1 MAVALLQLPFKHKDA
16 KERRY
21 KMKSFGRSFWDI
33 FRQVDPILFAC
44 TFILSAISL
53 LTIFGA
59 VDNFGRSKLIMQTAM
74 VIVGTVFVFV
84 IANLDYRFFV
94 DRFAIFFF
102 LGSAL
107 ILAVTLIFGST
118 GDNIETA
125 NRSWLNIPFINIA
138 IQPSEFVKFAFLCTF
153 AKHLDTVRDRINKPK
168 TLLFLLIHAGAIS
181 GLILLSGDLG
191 VCLVY
196 FGIIAVMLYGAG
208 LSVWYFVGVFG
219 LLALSFPFLWDLL
232 RTDQKNRIIFGFNP
246 ELDVENVGMQAL
258 MSRDTIA
265 SGGFFG
271 QGLFGGS
278 LYEDLPASHTDF
290 IFSTVCEKFGF
301 IGGFVVVATLVV
313 MAFRLIWISRKCRDG
328 VGKLICG
335 GISAIII
342 LQTLENLWMCVAAV
356 PVIGITL
363 PFVSYG
369 GSSMLAM
376 YMIMGL
382 AHSVSA
388 QEKKFFFKRKN

>member
-1 MAVALLQLPFKHKDA
+1 MRVRFIRGL
-16 KERRY
+16 
-21 KMKSFGRSFWDI
+21 WDKL
-33 FRQVDPILFAC
+33 RQVDPTLFFC
-44 TFILSAISL
+44 TLLLSGISL

-59 VDNFGRSKLIMQTAM
+59 VDNFGRSKLVMQSAM
-74 VIVGTVFVFV
+74 VALGTVLIFFM
-84 IANLDYRFFV
+84 ANLNYRFLV
-94 DRFAIFFF
+94 DRLAIVFFI
-102 LGSAL
+102 GSVI
-107 ILAVTLIFGST
+107 ILVITLIFGST
-118 GDNIETA
+118 GENMETA
-125 NRSWLNIPFINIA
+125 NRSWLNIPFVNIA
-138 IQPSEFVKFAFLCTF
+138 IQPSEFVKLAFLCTF
-153 AKHLDTVRDRINKPK
+153 AKHLDSVKSTINKPK
-168 TLLFLLIHAGAIS
+168 TLIFVLLHAGAIAA
-181 GLILLSGDLG
+181 LILLSGDLG

-376 YMIMGL
+376 YMIIGL

>member
-1 MAVALLQLPFKHKDA
+1 
-16 KERRY
+16 
-21 KMKSFGRSFWDI
+21 MKSFGRTFWDKL
-33 FRQVDPILFAC
+33 RQVDPILFFC
-44 TFILSAISL
+44 TLFLSAISL

-59 VDNFGRSKLIMQTAM
+59 VDNFGKSKLVMQTAM
-74 VIVGTVFVFV
+74 VLLGTVSIFI
-84 IANLDYRFFV
+84 IANFDYRFFV
-94 DRFAIFFF
+94 DRFAIVLF
-102 LGSAL
+102 LGSIA

-118 GDNIETA
+118 GENMETA
-125 NRSWLNIPFINIA
+125 NRSWLRIPGIGIA
-138 IQPSEFVKFAFLCTF
+138 IQPSEFVKLAFLCTF
-153 AKHLDTVRDRINKPK
+153 AKHLDTVKDKINKPK
-168 TLLFLLIHAGAIS
+168 TLLFVLLHAGIIA

-196 FGIIAVMLYGAG
+196 FGIIAVMLYCAG
-208 LSVWYFVGVFG
+208 LSVWYFVGVLG
-219 LLALSFPFLWDLL
+219 LLIVAFPFLWDLL
-232 RTDQKNRIIFGFNP
+232 RTDQQNRIIFGFNP
-246 ELDVENVGMQAL
+246 ELDAENVGMQAL

-301 IGGFVVVATLVV
+301 VGGFFVVALLVI
-313 MAFRLIWISRKCRDG
+313 MAFRLIWIARSCRDG

-335 GISAIII
+335 GIAAIII
-342 LQTLENLWMCVAAV
+342 LQTVENLWMCVAAV
-356 PVIGITL
+356 PVVGITL

-376 YMIMGL
+376 YLLIGL
-382 AHSVSA
+382 AHSISA
-388 QEKKFFFKRKN
+388 HEKKFFFKEIK

>member
-1 MAVALLQLPFKHKDA
+1 M
-16 KERRY
+16 
-21 KMKSFGRSFWDI
+21 SFGRNLWDKI
-33 FRQVDPILFAC
+33 RRVDPILFFC
-44 TFILSAISL
+44 TLLLSGISI

-59 VDNFGRSKLIMQTAM
+59 VDNFGKSKLIMQTAM
-74 VIVGTVFVFV
+74 VLVGTVALFV
-84 IANLDYRFFV
+84 IANVDYRFFV
-94 DRFAIFFF
+94 DRFAIFLFV
-102 LGSAL
+102 GSIL
-107 ILAVTLIFGST
+107 ILGVTLIFGST
-118 GDNIETA
+118 GENMETA
-125 NRSWLNIPFINIA
+125 NRSWLEIPGIGIA
-138 IQPSEFVKFAFLCTF
+138 IQPSEFVKLAFLCTF
-153 AKHLDTVRDRINKPK
+153 AKHLDMVKDRINHPK
-168 TLLFLLIHAGAIS
+168 TLLFVLLHAGIIA

-196 FGIIAVMLYGAG
+196 FGIIAVMLYCAG
-208 LSVWYFVGVFG
+208 LSAWYFIGVAG
-219 LLALSFPFLWDLL
+219 LAIIAFPFLWDLL
-232 RTDQKNRIIFGFNP
+232 RTDQQNRIIFGFNP

-301 IGGFVVVATLVV
+301 VGGFIVVALLVI
-313 MAFRLIWISRKCRDG
+313 MAFRLIWIARTCRDG

-335 GISAIII
+335 GIAAIII
-342 LQTLENLWMCVAAV
+342 LQTVENLWMCVATV
-356 PVIGITL
+356 PVVGITL

-376 YMIMGL
+376 YLLIGL
-382 AHSVSA
+382 AHSIA
-388 QEKKFFFKRKN
+388 AHEKKFFFKGIK

>member
-1 MAVALLQLPFKHKDA
+1 
-16 KERRY
+16 
-21 KMKSFGRSFWDI
+21 MKSFGRTFWDKL
-33 FRQVDPILFAC
+33 RQVDPILFFC
-44 TFILSAISL
+44 TLFLSAISL

-59 VDNFGRSKLIMQTAM
+59 VDNFGKSKLVMQTAM
-74 VIVGTVFVFV
+74 VLLGTVSIFI
-84 IANLDYRFFV
+84 IANFDYRFFV
-94 DRFAIFFF
+94 DRFAIVLF
-102 LGSAL
+102 LGSIA

-118 GDNIETA
+118 GENMETA
-125 NRSWLNIPFINIA
+125 NRSWLRIPGIGIA
-138 IQPSEFVKFAFLCTF
+138 IQPSEFVKLAFLCTF
-153 AKHLDTVRDRINKPK
+153 AKHLDTVKDRINKPK
-168 TLLFLLIHAGAIS
+168 TLLFVLLHAGIIA

-196 FGIIAVMLYGAG
+196 FGIIAVMLYCAG
-208 LSVWYFVGVFG
+208 LSVWYFVGVLG
-219 LLALSFPFLWDLL
+219 LLIVAFPFLWDLL
-232 RTDQKNRIIFGFNP
+232 RTDQQNRIIFGFNP
-246 ELDVENVGMQAL
+246 ELDAENVGMQAL

-301 IGGFVVVATLVV
+301 VGGFFVVALLII
-313 MAFRLIWISRKCRDG
+313 MAFRLIWIARSCRDG

-335 GISAIII
+335 GIAAIII
-342 LQTLENLWMCVAAV
+342 LQTVENLWMCVAAV
-356 PVIGITL
+356 PVVGITL

-376 YMIMGL
+376 YLLIGL
-382 AHSVSA
+382 AHSISA
-388 QEKKFFFKRKN
+388 HEKKFFFKRMN

>member
-1 MAVALLQLPFKHKDA
+1 
-16 KERRY
+16 
-21 KMKSFGRSFWDI
+21 MKSFGRTFWDKL
-33 FRQVDPILFAC
+33 RQVDPILFFC
-44 TFILSAISL
+44 TLFLSAISL

-59 VDNFGRSKLIMQTAM
+59 VDNFGKSKLVMQTAM
-74 VIVGTVFVFV
+74 VLLGTVSIFI
-84 IANLDYRFFV
+84 IANFDYRFFV
-94 DRFAIFFF
+94 DRFAIVLF
-102 LGSAL
+102 LGSIA

-118 GDNIETA
+118 GENMETA
-125 NRSWLNIPFINIA
+125 NRSWLRIPGIGIA
-138 IQPSEFVKFAFLCTF
+138 IQPSEFVKLAFLCTF
-153 AKHLDTVRDRINKPK
+153 AKHLDTVKDRINKPK
-168 TLLFLLIHAGAIS
+168 TLLFVLLHAGIIA

-196 FGIIAVMLYGAG
+196 FGIIAVMLYCAG
-208 LSVWYFVGVFG
+208 LSVWYFVGVLG
-219 LLALSFPFLWDLL
+219 LLIVAFPFLWDLL
-232 RTDQKNRIIFGFNP
+232 RTDQQNRIIFGFNP
-246 ELDVENVGMQAL
+246 ELDAENVGMQAL

-301 IGGFVVVATLVV
+301 VGGFFVVALLII
-313 MAFRLIWISRKCRDG
+313 MAFRLILIARSCRDG

-335 GISAIII
+335 GIAAIII
-342 LQTLENLWMCVAAV
+342 LQTVENLWMCVAAV
-356 PVIGITL
+356 PVVGITL

-376 YMIMGL
+376 YLLIGL
-382 AHSVSA
+382 AHSISA
-388 QEKKFFFKRKN
+388 HEKKFFFKRMN

>member
-1 MAVALLQLPFKHKDA
+1 
-16 KERRY
+16 
-21 KMKSFGRSFWDI
+21 MKSFGRTFWDKL
-33 FRQVDPILFAC
+33 RQVDPILFFC
-44 TFILSAISL
+44 TLFLSAISL

-59 VDNFGRSKLIMQTAM
+59 VDNFGKSKLVMQTAM
-74 VIVGTVFVFV
+74 VLLGTVSIFI
-84 IANLDYRFFV
+84 IANFDYRFFV
-94 DRFAIFFF
+94 DRFAIVLF
-102 LGSAL
+102 LGSIA

-118 GDNIETA
+118 GENMETA
-125 NRSWLNIPFINIA
+125 NRSWLRIPGIGIA
-138 IQPSEFVKFAFLCTF
+138 IQPSEFVKLAFLCTF
-153 AKHLDTVRDRINKPK
+153 AKHLDTVKDRINKPK
-168 TLLFLLIHAGAIS
+168 TLLFVLLHAGIIA

-196 FGIIAVMLYGAG
+196 FGIIAIMLYCAG
-208 LSVWYFVGVFG
+208 LSVWYFVGVLG
-219 LLALSFPFLWDLL
+219 LLIVAFPFLWDLL
-232 RTDQKNRIIFGFNP
+232 RTDQQNRIIFGFNP
-246 ELDVENVGMQAL
+246 ELDAENVGMQAL

-301 IGGFVVVATLVV
+301 VGGFFVVALLII
-313 MAFRLIWISRKCRDG
+313 MAFRLIWIARSCRDG

-335 GISAIII
+335 GIAAIII
-342 LQTLENLWMCVAAV
+342 LQTVENLWMCVAAV
-356 PVIGITL
+356 PVVGITL

-376 YMIMGL
+376 YLLIGL
-382 AHSVSA
+382 AHSISA
-388 QEKKFFFKRKN
+388 HEKKFFFKRMN

>member
-1 MAVALLQLPFKHKDA
+1 
-16 KERRY
+16 
-21 KMKSFGRSFWDI
+21 MKSFGRTLWDKLRRI
-33 FRQVDPILFAC
+33 DPILFAC
-44 TFILSAISL
+44 TTILSVISL
-53 LTIFGA
+53 VTIFGA
-59 VDNFGRSKLIMQTAM
+59 IDNFGRSKLVMQSAM
-74 VIVGTVFVFV
+74 VIVGTVGLF
-84 IANLDYRFFV
+84 ILANFDYRFFV
-94 DRFAIFFF
+94 DRFAIFLF

-118 GDNIETA
+118 GANMETA
-125 NRSWLNIPFINIA
+125 NRSWLNIPIINIA
-138 IQPSEFVKFAFLCTF
+138 IQPSEFVKLAFLCTF
-153 AKHLDTVRDRINKPK
+153 AKHLDTVKDRINHPK
-168 TLLFLLIHAGAIS
+168 TLLFLLLHAGTIA

-196 FGIIAVMLYGAG
+196 FGIIAVMLYCAG
-208 LSVWYFVGVFG
+208 LSVWYFVGVAV
-219 LLALSFPFLWDLL
+219 LLVIAFPFLWDFL
-232 RTDQKNRIIFGFNP
+232 RVDQQNRIIFGFRP
-246 ELDVENVGMQAL
+246 ELDAENVGMQAL

-265 SGGFFG
+265 AGGFFG
-271 QGLFGGS
+271 QGIFGGS

-313 MAFRLIWISRKCRDG
+313 MAFRLVWISKSSRDG

-335 GISAIII
+335 GIAAIII
-342 LQTLENLWMCVAAV
+342 LQTAENLWMCVAAV
-356 PVIGITL
+356 PVVGITL

-376 YMIMGL
+376 YLLMGL

-388 QEKKFFFKRKN
+388 QEKKFFFKRKS

>member
-1 MAVALLQLPFKHKDA
+1 
-16 KERRY
+16 
-21 KMKSFGRSFWDI
+21 MKSFGRTFWDKL
-33 FRQVDPILFAC
+33 RQVDPILFFC
-44 TFILSAISL
+44 TLFLSAISL

-59 VDNFGRSKLIMQTAM
+59 VDNFGKSKLVMQTAM
-74 VIVGTVFVFV
+74 VLLGTVSIFI
-84 IANLDYRFFV
+84 IANFDYRFFV
-94 DRFAIFFF
+94 DRFAIVLF
-102 LGSAL
+102 LGSVA

-118 GDNIETA
+118 GENMETA
-125 NRSWLNIPFINIA
+125 NRSWLRIPGIGIA
-138 IQPSEFVKFAFLCTF
+138 IQPSEFVKLAFLCTF
-153 AKHLDTVRDRINKPK
+153 AKHLDTVKDRINKPK
-168 TLLFLLIHAGAIS
+168 TLLFVLLHAGIIA

-196 FGIIAVMLYGAG
+196 FGIIAVMLYCAG
-208 LSVWYFVGVFG
+208 LSVWYFVGVLG
-219 LLALSFPFLWDLL
+219 LLIVAFPFLWDLL
-232 RTDQKNRIIFGFNP
+232 RTDQQNRIIFGFNP
-246 ELDVENVGMQAL
+246 ELDAENVGMQAL

-301 IGGFVVVATLVV
+301 VGGFFVVALLVI
-313 MAFRLIWISRKCRDG
+313 MAFRLIWIARSCRDG

-335 GISAIII
+335 GIAAIII
-342 LQTLENLWMCVAAV
+342 LQTVENLWMCVAAV
-356 PVIGITL
+356 PVVGITL

-376 YMIMGL
+376 YLLIGL
-382 AHSVSA
+382 AHSISA
-388 QEKKFFFKRKN
+388 HEKKFFFKRMN

>member
-1 MAVALLQLPFKHKDA
+1 
-16 KERRY
+16 
-21 KMKSFGRSFWDI
+21 MKSFGRTFWDKL
-33 FRQVDPILFAC
+33 RQVDPILFAC
-44 TFILSAISL
+44 TFVLSAISI

-59 VDNFGRSKLIMQTAM
+59 VDNFGRSKLIMQSAM

-84 IANLDYRFFV
+84 LANLDYRFFV
-94 DRFAIFFF
+94 DRFAIFLF

-107 ILAVTLIFGST
+107 ILAITLIFGST

-138 IQPSEFVKFAFLCTF
+138 IQPSEFVKLAFLCTF
-153 AKHLDTVRDRINKPK
+153 AKHLDIVRDRINKPK
-168 TLLFLLIHAGAIS
+168 TLLFLLLHAGTIS

-208 LSVWYFVGVFG
+208 LSVWYFVGVG
-219 LLALSFPFLWDLL
+219 GVLILSFPFLWDLL

-246 ELDVENVGMQAL
+246 ELDAENVGMQAL

-265 SGGFFG
+265 SGGFWG

-301 IGGFVVVATLVV
+301 VGGFIVVAALVI

-335 GISAIII
+335 GIAAIII

-382 AHSVSA
+382 AHSISA

>member
-1 MAVALLQLPFKHKDA
+1 
-16 KERRY
+16 
-21 KMKSFGRSFWDI
+21 MKSVGRTFWDKL
-33 FRQVDPILFAC
+33 RQVDPILFFC
-44 TFILSAISL
+44 TLFLSAISL

-59 VDNFGRSKLIMQTAM
+59 VDNFGKSKLVMQTAM
-74 VIVGTVFVFV
+74 VLLGTVSIFI
-84 IANLDYRFFV
+84 IANFDYRFFV
-94 DRFAIFFF
+94 DRFAIVLF
-102 LGSAL
+102 LGSIA

-118 GDNIETA
+118 GENMETA
-125 NRSWLNIPFINIA
+125 NRSWLRIPGIGIA
-138 IQPSEFVKFAFLCTF
+138 IQPSEFVKLAFLCTF
-153 AKHLDTVRDRINKPK
+153 AKHLDTVKDRINKPK
-168 TLLFLLIHAGAIS
+168 TLLFVLLHAGIIA

-196 FGIIAVMLYGAG
+196 FGIIAVMLYCAG
-208 LSVWYFVGVFG
+208 LSVWYFVGVLG
-219 LLALSFPFLWDLL
+219 LLIVAFPFLWDLL
-232 RTDQKNRIIFGFNP
+232 RTDQQNRIIFGFNP
-246 ELDVENVGMQAL
+246 ELDAENVGMQAF

-301 IGGFVVVATLVV
+301 VGGFFVVALLVI
-313 MAFRLIWISRKCRDG
+313 MAFRLIWIARSCRDG

-335 GISAIII
+335 GIAAIII
-342 LQTLENLWMCVAAV
+342 LQTVENLWMCVAAV
-356 PVIGITL
+356 PVVGITL

-376 YMIMGL
+376 YLLIGL
-382 AHSVSA
+382 AHSISA
-388 QEKKFFFKRKN
+388 HEKKFFFKEIK

>member
-1 MAVALLQLPFKHKDA
+1 
-16 KERRY
+16 
-21 KMKSFGRSFWDI
+21 MKSVGRTFWDKL
-33 FRQVDPILFAC
+33 RQVDPILFFC
-44 TFILSAISL
+44 TLFLSAISL

-59 VDNFGRSKLIMQTAM
+59 VDNFGKSKLVMQTAM
-74 VIVGTVFVFV
+74 VLLGTVSIFI
-84 IANLDYRFFV
+84 IANFDYRFFV
-94 DRFAIFFF
+94 DRFAIVLF
-102 LGSAL
+102 LGSIA

-118 GDNIETA
+118 GENMETA
-125 NRSWLNIPFINIA
+125 NRSWLRIPGIGIA
-138 IQPSEFVKFAFLCTF
+138 IQPSEFVKLAFLCTF
-153 AKHLDTVRDRINKPK
+153 AKHLDTVKDRINKPK
-168 TLLFLLIHAGAIS
+168 TLLFVLLHAGIIA

-196 FGIIAVMLYGAG
+196 FGIIAVMLYCAG
-208 LSVWYFVGVFG
+208 LSVWYFVGVLG
-219 LLALSFPFLWDLL
+219 LLIVAFPFLWDLL
-232 RTDQKNRIIFGFNP
+232 RTDQQNRIIFGFNP
-246 ELDVENVGMQAL
+246 ELDAENVGMQAL

-301 IGGFVVVATLVV
+301 VGGFVVVALLVI
-313 MAFRLIWISRKCRDG
+313 MAFRLIWIARSCRDG

-335 GISAIII
+335 GIAAIII
-342 LQTLENLWMCVAAV
+342 LQTVENLWMCVAAV
-356 PVIGITL
+356 PVVGITL

-376 YMIMGL
+376 YLLIGL
-382 AHSVSA
+382 AHSISA
-388 QEKKFFFKRKN
+388 HEKKFFFKEIK

>member
-1 MAVALLQLPFKHKDA
+1 
-16 KERRY
+16 
-21 KMKSFGRSFWDI
+21 MKSFGRTFWDKL
-33 FRQVDPILFAC
+33 RQVDPILFFC
-44 TFILSAISL
+44 TLFLSAISL

-59 VDNFGRSKLIMQTAM
+59 VDNFGKSKLVMQTAM
-74 VIVGTVFVFV
+74 VLLGTVSIFI
-84 IANLDYRFFV
+84 IANFDYRFFV
-94 DRFAIFFF
+94 DRFAIVLF
-102 LGSAL
+102 LGSIA

-118 GDNIETA
+118 GENMETA
-125 NRSWLNIPFINIA
+125 NRSWLRIPGIGIA
-138 IQPSEFVKFAFLCTF
+138 IQPSEFVKLAFLCTF
-153 AKHLDTVRDRINKPK
+153 AKHLDTVKDRINRPK
-168 TLLFLLIHAGAIS
+168 TLLFVLLHAGIIA

-196 FGIIAVMLYGAG
+196 FGIIAVMLYCAG
-208 LSVWYFVGVFG
+208 LSVWYFVGVLG
-219 LLALSFPFLWDLL
+219 LLIVAFPFLWDLL
-232 RTDQKNRIIFGFNP
+232 RTDQQNRIIFGFNP
-246 ELDVENVGMQAL
+246 ELDAENVGMQAL

-301 IGGFVVVATLVV
+301 VGGFFVVALLII
-313 MAFRLIWISRKCRDG
+313 MAFRLIWIARSCRDG

-335 GISAIII
+335 GIAAIII
-342 LQTLENLWMCVAAV
+342 LQTVENLWMCVAAV
-356 PVIGITL
+356 PVVGITL

-376 YMIMGL
+376 YLLIGL
-382 AHSVSA
+382 AHSISA
-388 QEKKFFFKRKN
+388 HEKKFFFKRMN